1 LNELRPFLFLLIVV
15 FILAVGAR
23 KAKDLLPVS
32 DKFYACINYDK
43 NVIEPSTESSLSVFF
58 KKLDRH
64 LLKRE
69 GKINIVHIG
78 DSHVQ
83 ADYFCHS
90 TRLLLQKTFGNGGRG
105 FIFPHKLAKT
115 NNAYSVGITGTGT
128 FFNNKSISWNDHG
141 TYGIAGVTLTTYDSL
156 AEILIAPNKLGNFN
170 YEFNK
175 IRLFYED
182 KESNFGIKWRN
193 GGVVPLDY
201 DEISDGQGQS
211 TFYLQKPVDSI
222 WMKFDKSYFMQT
234 EFKLHGMSFENQYPG
249 LIYHG
254 IGLNGAY
261 AKSYLRNQF
270 FSSELEGLNADLI
283 ILSLGTNDGYMS
295 KAKFCISC
303 FKDSYSAL
311 IKKIQLASPHAS
323 ILITTPG
330 DNFIRAKYHNQ
341 NVGSIVEAMYELAAE
356 YDAGIWDFNKIMGG
370 NYSMRAWQS
379 HGLAQRDLV
388 HFTEEGYNV
397 MGTLL
402 YEAIMK
408 SYEKRF
414 NQ

>member
-1 LNELRPFLFLLIVV
+1 LRPFLFFLILV

-23 KAKDLLPVS
+23 TAKELLPVTE
-32 DKFYACINYDK
+32 KFYACVNYDK
-43 NVIEPSTESSLSVFF
+43 NYIDPATESSLSVFF
-58 KKLDRH
+58 KKLDKH

-115 NNAYSVGITGTGT
+115 NNAYSVGITGTGI
-128 FFNNKSISWNDHG
+128 FYNNKSISWADRG
-141 TYGIAGVTLTTYDSL
+141 TYGLTGVTLTTYDSL

-175 IRLFYED
+175 IKLFYED
-182 KESNFGIKWRN
+182 KESNFGVKWSD
-193 GGVVPLDY
+193 GGTKPLTY
-201 DEISDGQGQS
+201 DEIADGNGQS
-211 TFYLQKPVDSI
+211 VIYLQKAVDSI

-234 EFKLHGMSFENQYPG
+234 EFKLHGMSLENQYPG
-249 LIYHG
+249 ILYHG
-254 IGLNGAY
+254 VGLNGAY

-270 FSSELEGLNADLI
+270 FNSELKALNADLVI
-283 ILSLGTNDGYMS
+283 ISLGTNDGYMPKS
-295 KAKFCISC
+295 KFCSNC
-303 FKDSYSAL
+303 FKESYRAL
-311 IKKIQLASPHAS
+311 LQKIKIAAPNAS

-330 DNFIRAKYHNQ
+330 DNFIKAKYHNG
-341 NVGSIVEAMYELAAE
+341 NVQPIVEAMYELAAE
-356 YDAGIWDFNKIMGG
+356 FDAAIWDFNKIMGG
-370 NYSMRAWQS
+370 DYSMRAWQS
-379 HGLAQRDLV
+379 YGLAQRDLV
-388 HFTEEGYNV
+388 HYTEEGYNL

>member
-1 LNELRPFLFLLIVV
+1 M
-15 FILAVGAR
+15 AVGAR
-23 KAKDLLPVS
+23 TAKELLPVTE
-32 DKFYACINYDK
+32 KFYACVNYDK
-43 NVIEPSTESSLSVFF
+43 NYIDPATESSLSVFF
-58 KKLDRH
+58 KKLDKH

-115 NNAYSVGITGTGT
+115 NNAYSVGITGTGI
-128 FFNNKSISWNDHG
+128 FYNNKSISWADRG
-141 TYGIAGVTLTTYDSL
+141 TYGLTGVTLTTYDSL
-156 AEILIAPNKLGNFN
+156 AEIVIAPNKLGNFN

-175 IRLFYED
+175 IKLFYED
-182 KESNFGIKWRN
+182 KESNFGVKWSD
-193 GGVVPLDY
+193 GGTKPLTY
-201 DEISDGQGQS
+201 DEIADGNGQS
-211 TFYLQKPVDSI
+211 VFYLQKAVDSI

-234 EFKLHGMSFENQYPG
+234 EFKLHGMSLENQYPG
-249 LIYHG
+249 ILYHG
-254 IGLNGAY
+254 VGLNGAY

-270 FSSELEGLNADLI
+270 FNSELKALNADLVI
-283 ILSLGTNDGYMS
+283 ISLGTNDGYMPKS
-295 KAKFCISC
+295 KFCSNC
-303 FKDSYSAL
+303 FKESYRAL
-311 IKKIQLASPHAS
+311 LQKIKIAAPHAS

-330 DNFIRAKYHNQ
+330 DNFIKAKYHNG
-341 NVGSIVEAMYELAAE
+341 NVQPIVEAMYELAAE
-356 YDAGIWDFNKIMGG
+356 FDAAIWDFNKIMGG
-370 NYSMRAWQS
+370 DYSMRAWQS
-379 HGLAQRDLV
+379 YGLAQRDLV
-388 HFTEEGYNV
+388 HYTEEGYNL

-414 NQ
+414 NQYYR

>member
-1 LNELRPFLFLLIVV
+1 MRPFLFFLILV

-23 KAKDLLPVS
+23 TAKELLPVTE
-32 DKFYACINYDK
+32 KFYACVNYDK
-43 NVIEPSTESSLSVFF
+43 NYIDPATESSLSVFF
-58 KKLDRH
+58 KKLDKH

-115 NNAYSVGITGTGT
+115 NNAYSVGITGTGI
-128 FFNNKSISWNDHG
+128 FYNNKSISWADRG
-141 TYGIAGVTLTTYDSL
+141 TYGLTGVTLTTYDSL

-175 IRLFYED
+175 IKLFYED
-182 KESNFGIKWRN
+182 KESNFGVKWSD
-193 GGVVPLDY
+193 GGTKPLTY
-201 DEISDGQGQS
+201 DEIADGNGQS
-211 TFYLQKPVDSI
+211 VIYLQKAVDSI

-234 EFKLHGMSFENQYPG
+234 EFKLHGMSLENQYPG
-249 LIYHG
+249 ILYHG
-254 IGLNGAY
+254 VGLNGAY

-270 FSSELEGLNADLI
+270 FNSELKALNADLVI
-283 ILSLGTNDGYMS
+283 ISLGTNDGYMPKS
-295 KAKFCISC
+295 KFCSNC
-303 FKDSYSAL
+303 FKESYRAL
-311 IKKIQLASPHAS
+311 LQKIKIAAPNAS

-330 DNFIRAKYHNQ
+330 DNFIKAKYHNG
-341 NVGSIVEAMYELAAE
+341 NVQPIVEAMYELAAE
-356 YDAGIWDFNKIMGG
+356 FDAAIWDFNKIMGG
-370 NYSMRAWQS
+370 DYSMRAWQS
-379 HGLAQRDLV
+379 YGLAQRDLV
-388 HFTEEGYNV
+388 HYTEEGYNL